1 MKKYQIDKSD
11 TFSPANTVRVLKQYT
26 DGQIWIGTTEA
37 LFSFDPEH
45 EIFEKRLSHS
55 SIRSLF
61 IDNQGGIWVGTYY
74 DGINYYH
81 PFAPTF
87 KTLEYSPYFNSLNDK
102 VVSCIVEEPSTK
114 NLWIGTN
121 DGGVNY
127 YNRQKQTF
135 SYYRATKQ
143 GNGLRSNNIKAIS
156 LDKSGNIYVGTHSG
170 GLSYIH
176 TKTGK

>member
-1 MKKYQIDKSD
+1 MDWYHRRIGSVSTRNMK
-11 TFSPANTVRVLKQYT
+11 FLKNACL
-26 DGQIWIGTTEA
+26 IA
-37 LFSFDPEH
+37 LS
-45 EIFEKRLSHS
+45 
-55 SIRSLF
+55 RSLF

-87 KTLEYSPYFNSLNDK
+87 KTLKYSPYFNSLNDK

-127 YNRQKQTF
+127 YDCQKQTF
-135 SYYRATKQ
+135 SYYQATKQ

-156 LDKSGNIYVGTHSG
+156 LVNPAISMWAHIPAD
-170 GLSYIH
+170 
-176 TKTGK
+176 

>member
-127 YNRQKQTF
+127 YDRQKQTF
-135 SYYRATKQ
+135 LIIEPQSKGMGYVPITLKPFHWI
-143 GNGLRSNNIKAIS
+143 NPVIS
-156 LDKSGNIYVGTHSG
+156 M
-170 GLSYIH
+170 
-176 TKTGK
+176 